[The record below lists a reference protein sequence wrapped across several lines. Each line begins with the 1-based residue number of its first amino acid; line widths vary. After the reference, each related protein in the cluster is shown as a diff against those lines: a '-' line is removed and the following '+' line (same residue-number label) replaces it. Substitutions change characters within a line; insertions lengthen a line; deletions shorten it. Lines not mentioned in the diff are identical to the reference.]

1 VIFLKFE
8 EILELAERF
17 EEKVINFRHD
27 FHAHPELSWEEER
40 TSKIIEQ
47 VLRELGFDG
56 VRRGFGGTESGVVG
70 DIAGKKEFPI
80 VALRAD
86 IDALPI
92 EEEADVPWKSTNKGV
107 MHACGH
113 DAHAAILLDV
123 AHVLASLRDKLP
135 CKVRLIF
142 QPAEESGVR
151 SGAQQLIEEGVLDG
165 VEAIWGLHV
174 WSPLPAGAI
183 GYRSGPIMAS
193 SDIWEAEIK
202 GKGGH
207 SSRPHEAKDPTIAAA
222 NIIMSVQTIISRE
235 LDPLET
241 AVLSIGRLESGS
253 APNIIPDK
261 AFIQGSIRT
270 TNSKVRDGLPEKIE
284 RIAKGIGSA
293 LRCEVETNY
302 IHVYPVTVND
312 PNMIETLKEV
322 ASAMFGDKSL
332 VEVPIAMGSEDFSFY
347 QQKVPG
353 VIFFLGIADPRKG
366 TDAEHHNPMFK
377 TNDEVLKKGVAL
389 LAALAMEGT
398 KRSDR

>member
-1 VIFLKFE
+1 
-8 EILELAERF
+8 
-17 EEKVINFRHD
+17 
-27 FHAHPELSWEEER
+27 
-40 TSKIIEQ
+40 
-47 VLRELGFDG
+47 
-56 VRRGFGGTESGVVG
+56 
-70 DIAGKKEFPI
+70 
-80 VALRAD
+80 
-86 IDALPI
+86 
-92 EEEADVPWKSTNKGV
+92 
-107 MHACGH
+107 
-113 DAHAAILLDV
+113 
-123 AHVLASLRDKLP
+123 
-135 CKVRLIF
+135 
-142 QPAEESGVR
+142 
-151 SGAQQLIEEGVLDG
+151 
-165 VEAIWGLHV
+165 
-174 WSPLPAGAI
+174 
-183 GYRSGPIMAS
+183 MAS
-193 SDIWEAEIK
+193 SDIWEEEIK

-270 TNSKVRDGLPEKIE
+270 TNSKVRDELPEKIE

-293 LRCEVETNY
+293 LRCEVKTNY
-302 IHVYPVTVND
+302 IHVYPVTIND

-322 ASAMFGDKSL
+322 SSVMFVDKSL

-353 VIFFLGIADPRKG
+353 VIFFLGIADPGKG

>member
-1 VIFLKFE
+1 MKFE

-56 VRRGFGGTESGVVG
+56 VRRGFGGTGSGVVG

-113 DAHAAILLDV
+113 DAHAAILLGV

-174 WSPLPAGAI
+174 WSPLPAGTI

-270 TNSKVRDGLPEKIE
+270 TNSKVRDELPEKIE

-293 LRCEVETNY
+293 LRCEVKTNY
-302 IHVYPVTVND
+302 IHVYPVTIND

-322 ASAMFGDKSL
+322 ASVMFGDKSL

-353 VIFFLGIADPRKG
+353 VIFFLGIADPGKG

>member
-1 VIFLKFE
+1 MRFE

-17 EEKVINFRHD
+17 EEKVINFRRD
-27 FHAHPELSWEEER
+27 FHAYPELSWEEER

-47 VLRELGFDG
+47 VLKELGFDN
-56 VRRGFGGTESGVVG
+56 VRRGFGGTGSGVVG

-92 EEEADVPWKSTNKGV
+92 EEETDVPWKSKNKGV

-113 DAHAAILLDV
+113 DAHTAILLGV
-123 AHVLASLRDKLP
+123 AHILVALKSELP

-151 SGAQQLIEEGVLDG
+151 SGARQLIEEGVLDG

-174 WSPLPAGAI
+174 WSPLPAGTI

-193 SDIWEAEIK
+193 SDIWEVEVK
-202 GKGGH
+202 GEGGH
-207 SSRPHEAKDPTIAAA
+207 SSRPHQAKDPTIAAA
-222 NIIMSVQTIISRE
+222 NIILSVQTIISRE
-235 LDPLET
+235 LDPLEV
-241 AVLSIGRLESGS
+241 AVLSIGKLESGR

-261 AFIQGSIRT
+261 AFIQGSVRT
-270 TNSKVRDGLPEKIE
+270 TNSNVRDMLPEKIE

-293 LRCEVETNY
+293 LRCEVKTNY
-302 IHVYPVTVND
+302 IPVYPVTVND

-322 ASAMFGDKSL
+322 VSAMFGAQSL
-332 VEVPIAMGSEDFSFY
+332 IEIPIAMGSEDFSFY

-353 VIFFLGIADPRKG
+353 AIFFLGIADPKKG

-377 TNDEVLKKGVAL
+377 TNDEVLKRGVAL
-389 LAALAMEGT
+389 LSALAMTGT